1 MPSRRGWRSTPRGV
15 FRCREA
21 KRRGPGAYYYHPS
34 YSSTYYNRDCLS
46 FAPPN
51 SRSHAKAPPWLPPRP
66 WLCCAHGSFP
76 FMIQRAKRGD
86 SQEYSHHTHNIK
98 DHATARVPLGDA
110 RDEWNNPG
118 RVAVGTDA
126 CYDTLGRGFDGLK
139 RLTPMVPPNMAGWR
153 RARAWAADPL
163 HTSGAMT
170 VPQTT
175 WYYAA
180 FMMR

>member
-1 MPSRRGWRSTPRGV
+1 MPSRRGSRSTPRGV

-51 SRSHAKAPPWLPPRP
+51 SRSHAKAPPWLTLAPG
-66 WLCCAHGSFP
+66 CCAHGSFP
-76 FMIQRAKRGD
+76 FMIQRAKGGD

-118 RVAVGTDA
+118 RTLWDA
-126 CYDTLGRGFDGLK
+126 GSRRSKTPNANGAAKHGGLAA
-139 RLTPMVPPNMAGWR
+139 RESMGSRPTTHFWR
-153 RARAWAADPL
+153 NDCSTNNVVLRCI
-163 HTSGAMT
+163 
-170 VPQTT
+170 
-175 WYYAA
+175 
-180 FMMR
+180 MMRR